1 MIVCHCNRV
10 QSSLIE
16 ASAKGIAGQGACEP
30 PTPEEVYALLGVQP
44 CCRGCFPLATR
55 IISDSL
61 ASLAG
66 HCPGTLADSAVMAP
80 AE

>member
-1 MIVCHCNRV
+1 MIVCHCNRI

-16 ASAKGIAGQGACEP
+16 ASAKGMAGQGASET
-30 PTPEEVYALLGVQP
+30 PTPEEVYAHLGVEP

-55 IISDSL
+55 IISDSPV
-61 ASLAG
+61 SLAG
-66 HCPGTLADSAVMAP
+66 QCPGALAVSAVMAP